1 MKKYLLCI
9 LCSCLVLSCTIK
21 ELQLTSVSGF
31 TVNKINTEGVDAN
44 LMLKINNPN
53 RFGFTIL
60 KSNVDVIY
68 SGINLGKAQL
78 KEKIKIKANDECVYT
93 FGLKSDFKN
102 VNLMDVL
109 KLMNGSQNN
118 GIVEVKGDLVCKKFV
133 LRKTFPVSIK
143 ERLP

>member
-1 MKKYLLCI
+1 M
-9 LCSCLVLSCTIK
+9 LSCSFK

-31 TVNKINTEGVDAN
+31 TINKINTEGIDAN
-44 LMLKINNPN
+44 LMLKIKNPN
-53 RFGFTIL
+53 RYGFIIL
-60 KSNVDVIY
+60 KSNVDVIF

-78 KEKIKIKANDECVYT
+78 KEKVKIKGNIEETYI

-118 GIVEVKGDLVCKKFV
+118 GVVEVKGDLVCKKFI
-133 LRKTFPVSIK
+133 LRKTFPVSVK